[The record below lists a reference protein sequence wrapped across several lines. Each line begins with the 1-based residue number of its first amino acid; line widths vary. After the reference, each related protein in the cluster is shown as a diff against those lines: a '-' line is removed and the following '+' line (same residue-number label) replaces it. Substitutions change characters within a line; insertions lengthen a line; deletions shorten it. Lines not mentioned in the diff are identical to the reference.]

1 MKKLILCALITGVYA
16 MPLSAAEIDTDHLM
30 FPEDVNEA
38 LVVAEQQDVMDA
50 QMAGVTTYT
59 VAANDEAR
67 TNAIQRNFTSRRAY
81 KNRSVKNKNQYDENE
96 AWVGATQKI
105 GEERKLDQIKRLN
118 RRFIS
123 RRAYR
128 H

>member
-1 MKKLILCALITGVYA
+1 MKKLILCALVASVYA
-16 MPLSAAEIDTDHLM
+16 LPLSAAETDTGHLI
-30 FPEDVNEA
+30 FSEDATN
-38 LVVAEQQDVMDA
+38 
-50 QMAGVTTYT
+50 YT
-59 VAANDEAR
+59 VAANDEQR
-67 TNAIQRNFTSRRAY
+67 KNAIQRNFTSRRAY
-81 KNRSVKNKNQYDENE
+81 KNRSVQNKNQYDENE

-105 GEERKLDQIKRLN
+105 GEERKLEQVKRLN